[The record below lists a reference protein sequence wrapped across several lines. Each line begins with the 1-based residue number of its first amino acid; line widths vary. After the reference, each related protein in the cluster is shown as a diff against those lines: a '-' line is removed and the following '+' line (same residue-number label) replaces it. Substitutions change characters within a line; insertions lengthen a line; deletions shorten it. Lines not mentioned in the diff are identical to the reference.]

1 MFLNAKGSSGY
12 IPRHSG
18 TTRFTLPHGCMQFV
32 VNIGIWRV
40 VDIMPG
46 GGGVM
51 FVLAAN
57 VRCMLAVC
65 MLAEEC
71 VLVKQL

>member
-1 MFLNAKGSSGY
+1 MLNAKGSS
-12 IPRHSG
+12 PRHSG

-40 VDIMPG
+40 VDIMRVSVG

-51 FVLAAN
+51 FVLAAS
-57 VRCMLAVC
+57 VGLYVGCMYVGC
-65 MLAEEC
+65 M
-71 VLVKQL
+71 